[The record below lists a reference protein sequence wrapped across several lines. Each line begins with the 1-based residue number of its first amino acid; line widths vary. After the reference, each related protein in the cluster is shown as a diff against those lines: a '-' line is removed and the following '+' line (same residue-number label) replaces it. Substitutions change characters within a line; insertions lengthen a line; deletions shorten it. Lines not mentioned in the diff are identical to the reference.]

1 MTDDK
6 QALRDFVASARAL
19 ARKKNAKTIGDA
31 DKLRSD
37 SQQANGQQAN
47 GQQANNQQSNIQQPG
62 QSQDD
67 SQEEDLVCCKGIV
80 HIAYRGI
87 ADDRMYM
94 SYSRQW
100 NEIRFFRP
108 HGLRVFCADCRHRV
122 L

>member
-1 MTDDK
+1 LSMTDDK
-6 QALRDFVASARAL
+6 KALRDFVASARAL
-19 ARKKNAKTIGDA
+19 ARKKTAKPAQAADNAATASISA
-31 DKLRSD
+31 DSTV
-37 SQQANGQQAN
+37 
-47 GQQANNQQSNIQQPG
+47 
-62 QSQDD
+62 
-67 SQEEDLVCCKGIV
+67 EEELVCCKGIV

-87 ADDRMYM
+87 ADDRMYL

>member
-6 QALRDFVASARAL
+6 KALRDFVASARAL
-19 ARKKNAKTIGDA
+19 ARKKKGSPQAGDKSQA
-31 DKLRSD
+31 ED
-37 SQQANGQQAN
+37 S
-47 GQQANNQQSNIQQPG
+47 
-62 QSQDD
+62 
-67 SQEEDLVCCKGIV
+67 SQEEDLVCCNGIV

-87 ADDRMYM
+87 ADDRIYL

-108 HGLRVFCADCRHRV
+108 NGLRVFCADCRHRV

>member
-1 MTDDK
+1 LSMTDDK
-6 QALRDFVASARAL
+6 KALRDFVASARAL
-19 ARKKNAKTIGDA
+19 ARKKAAKPAQAENSAAKA
-31 DKLRSD
+31 DLATD
-37 SQQANGQQAN
+37 STV
-47 GQQANNQQSNIQQPG
+47 
-62 QSQDD
+62 
-67 SQEEDLVCCKGIV
+67 EEELVCCKGIV

-87 ADDRMYM
+87 ADDRMYL

>member
-6 QALRDFVASARAL
+6 KALRDFVASARAL
-19 ARKKNAKTIGDA
+19 ARKKTAKPAQAGDNAATASIS
-31 DKLRSD
+31 RD
-37 SQQANGQQAN
+37 STV
-47 GQQANNQQSNIQQPG
+47 
-62 QSQDD
+62 
-67 SQEEDLVCCKGIV
+67 EEELVCCKGIV

-87 ADDRMYM
+87 ADDRMYL

>member
-6 QALRDFVASARAL
+6 KALRDFVASARAL
-19 ARKKNAKTIGDA
+19 ARKKTAKPA
-31 DKLRSD
+31 QAED
-37 SQQANGQQAN
+37 STATASSST
-47 GQQANNQQSNIQQPG
+47 ASTA
-62 QSQDD
+62 
-67 SQEEDLVCCKGIV
+67 EEELVCCKGIV

-87 ADDRMYM
+87 ADDRMYL

>member
-6 QALRDFVASARAL
+6 KALRDFVASARAL
-19 ARKKNAKTIGDA
+19 ARKKTAKTAQA
-31 DKLRSD
+31 DGSTATD
-37 SQQANGQQAN
+37 STAT
-47 GQQANNQQSNIQQPG
+47 
-62 QSQDD
+62 D
-67 SQEEDLVCCKGIV
+67 STATASSSTASTAEEELVCCKGIV

-87 ADDRMYM
+87 ADDRMYL

>member
-6 QALRDFVASARAL
+6 KALRDFVASARAL
-19 ARKKNAKTIGDA
+19 ARKKAAKPAQAA
-31 DKLRSD
+31 DSAATAGFATD
-37 SQQANGQQAN
+37 STV
-47 GQQANNQQSNIQQPG
+47 
-62 QSQDD
+62 
-67 SQEEDLVCCKGIV
+67 EEELVCCKGIV

-87 ADDRMYM
+87 ADDRMYL

>member
-6 QALRDFVASARAL
+6 KALRDFVASARAL
-19 ARKKNAKTIGDA
+19 ARKKTAKPAQAEDNAATD
-31 DKLRSD
+31 
-37 SQQANGQQAN
+37 NTV
-47 GQQANNQQSNIQQPG
+47 
-62 QSQDD
+62 
-67 SQEEDLVCCKGIV
+67 EEELVCCKGIV

-87 ADDRMYM
+87 ADDRMYL

>member
-6 QALRDFVASARAL
+6 KALRDFVASARAL
-19 ARKKNAKTIGDA
+19 ARKKTAKPAQAEDNAATASISTA
-31 DKLRSD
+31 STV
-37 SQQANGQQAN
+37 
-47 GQQANNQQSNIQQPG
+47 
-62 QSQDD
+62 
-67 SQEEDLVCCKGIV
+67 EEELVCCKGIV

-87 ADDRMYM
+87 ADDRMYL

>member
-6 QALRDFVASARAL
+6 KALRDFVASARAL
-19 ARKKNAKTIGDA
+19 ARKKTAKPAQAEVSTA
-31 DKLRSD
+31 ED
-37 SQQANGQQAN
+37 STA
-47 GQQANNQQSNIQQPG
+47 
-62 QSQDD
+62 
-67 SQEEDLVCCKGIV
+67 EEELVCCKGIV

-87 ADDRMYM
+87 ADDRMYL

>member
-6 QALRDFVASARAL
+6 KALRDFVASARAL
-19 ARKKNAKTIGDA
+19 ARKKTAKPAQAEDNAATASIPTA
-31 DKLRSD
+31 SVPTD
-37 SQQANGQQAN
+37 STA
-47 GQQANNQQSNIQQPG
+47 
-62 QSQDD
+62 
-67 SQEEDLVCCKGIV
+67 EEELVCCKGIV

-87 ADDRMYM
+87 ADDRMYL

>member
-6 QALRDFVASARAL
+6 KALRDFVASARAL
-19 ARKKNAKTIGDA
+19 ARKKTAKPA
-31 DKLRSD
+31 QAED
-37 SQQANGQQAN
+37 STATART
-47 GQQANNQQSNIQQPG
+47 AT
-62 QSQDD
+62 DRTV
-67 SQEEDLVCCKGIV
+67 EEELVCCKGIV

-87 ADDRMYM
+87 ADDRMYL

>member
-1 MTDDK
+1 LSMTDDK
-6 QALRDFVASARAL
+6 KALRDFVASARAL
-19 ARKKNAKTIGDA
+19 ARKKTAKPAQAEDSAATASIS
-31 DKLRSD
+31 SD
-37 SQQANGQQAN
+37 STV
-47 GQQANNQQSNIQQPG
+47 
-62 QSQDD
+62 
-67 SQEEDLVCCKGIV
+67 EEELVCCKGIV

-87 ADDRMYM
+87 ADDRMYL

>member
-37 SQQANGQQAN
+37 SQQANS
-47 GQQANNQQSNIQQPG
+47 QQSNNQQPG

>member
-6 QALRDFVASARAL
+6 KALRDFVASARAL
-19 ARKKNAKTIGDA
+19 ARKKAAKPA
-31 DKLRSD
+31 
-37 SQQANGQQAN
+37 QAENSA
-47 GQQANNQQSNIQQPG
+47 ATDITV
-62 QSQDD
+62 
-67 SQEEDLVCCKGIV
+67 EEELVCCKGIV

-87 ADDRMYM
+87 ADDRMYL

>member
-6 QALRDFVASARAL
+6 KALRDFVASARAI
-19 ARKKNAKTIGDA
+19 ARKKNAKTISA
-31 DKLRSD
+31 P
-37 SQQANGQQAN
+37 
-47 GQQANNQQSNIQQPG
+47 NNQQSNSQQANSQQTG
-62 QSQDD
+62 QSQDS